1 MANSLDGG
9 RRASVDLSF
18 HNGNFRTVDRD
29 GDGGDQ
35 HGAEDDTLRKYVD
48 PEDRHADAHDGDDQ
62 GPGQRAPGT
71 ADAPRYRGSADDD
84 RGDRR
89 QQEFGRQGRRP
100 AREPV
105 GEDDASERTEAGGE
119 NKSELFCFPT
129 FTPEAWAASSP
140 APIAALYR
148 PKRVCAC
155 RRCATAR
162 TMSPTI
168 STFGQPNDWPVIQ
181 D

>member
-48 PEDRHADAHDGDDQ
+48 PEERHADAHDGDDQ

-71 ADAPRYRGSADDD
+71 ADSPGIAVRPTTTAAIEGSRSSAAKV
-84 RGDRR
+84 GD
-89 QQEFGRQGRRP
+89 G
-100 AREPV
+100 
-105 GEDDASERTEAGGE
+105 
-119 NKSELFCFPT
+119 FPT
-129 FTPEAWAASSP
+129 FTPEA
-140 APIAALYR
+140 
-148 PKRVCAC
+148 
-155 RRCATAR
+155 
-162 TMSPTI
+162 
-168 STFGQPNDWPVIQ
+168 
-181 D
+181 